1 MSLPITVRRLDADKQ
16 QLSADPIS
24 IYGYRIYNPNN
35 YTIYVKLY
43 DALASNVVI
52 TNSAVTSTTPTLT
65 VTCPAL
71 IETATDISQPFAT
84 ALTIRCTTRNV
95 DNDTNPPS
103 DFPEVVFA
111 ITAAGSG
118 TGDALVS
125 QPLSQFAATT
135 SAQLAGVISNETGT
149 NHLVFSDNPTLTSPT
164 INSPTLTSAALGQ
177 PASGDLT
184 NCLSLPVTTGVNG
197 WSAVAASTSPDQ
209 ADAVVFYSQSLDAI
223 RDITFTSLADN
234 LQITGIT
241 DPTSNFTATFDVTGL
256 TADRATRIAD
266 GASVTVIPGQ
276 RGAGQVVTAINGTG
290 QVLVGYPDVSTET
303 QFAADK
309 NNYTNATDA
318 YHLRYSTDGTRTITG
333 LAGGQAGEVHIIN
346 CVLNSLVIAHQSA
359 SSTAAN
365 RFLNNT
371 GADITLSV
379 GQSALIVYD
388 AVISRWICSSL
399 AGGGGGGTPG
409 GSSSQVQWDNSG
421 SFGGI
426 SSMTTD
432 GTIVTQKAGTNFV
445 IVDPSDTTKKVVVDA
460 SNLTTANTR
469 TFRIPDANFVG
480 VIGGSSV
487 SNQFVTTISVGGVIS
502 RAQPSVANLS
512 DGSTGTGSVVMSTSP
527 TLVTP
532 VLGTPSSGT
541 LTSCTGLPVST
552 GISGLGTGVATALAV
567 NNNAAG
573 GYSPIDG
580 TATLSNKR
588 ITPRVT
594 AITSNATWAPSA
606 DTDDVYEI
614 TAQAA
619 AVTTISNPSGTPV
632 DMQKLM
638 IRVKDNGTA
647 RALTWSGSQ
656 WRASSDLAL
665 PTTTIL
671 SKTLYMGFIFNSADT
686 KWDLVALLN
695 NF

>member
-35 YTIYVKLY
+35 YTIYVKFY
-43 DALASNVVI
+43 DALAANVVI

-71 IETATDISQPFAT
+71 VETATDISQPFAT

-197 WSAVAASTSPDQ
+197 WSAVAASTAPDQ

-241 DPTSNFTATFDVTGL
+241 DPTSNFTATFDASFL
-256 TADRATRIAD
+256 TQDRATRISD
-266 GASVTVIPGQ
+266 GASVTVIPGS
-276 RGAGQVVTAINGTG
+276 RGAGQVITGVNGSG
-290 QVLVGYPDVSTET
+290 QVVSAYPDVSTET

-399 AGGGGGGTPG
+399 AGGGGAGTPG

-502 RAQPSVANLS
+502 RAQPQISNLS
-512 DGSTGTGSVVMSTSP
+512 DA
-527 TLVTP
+527 
-532 VLGTPSSGT
+532 GT
-541 LTSCTGLPVST
+541 LATFAAITP
-552 GISGLGTGVATALAV
+552 GTGVATALAV

-580 TATLSNKR
+580 TATLTNKR

-594 AITSNATWAPSA
+594 AITSNATWSPSA